1 MAAALNDDKPASGQR
16 GEPLPTE
23 PPASAEAPALPA
35 IVADATDLRVIRS
48 AVVDASGVS
57 AGLWLSYLFV
67 LFYLLIAA
75 GGVSHRDLFL
85 ANPIKL
91 PFLSVELPLEG
102 FFWLG
107 PALFL
112 VAHAY
117 VLLHFVLLSS
127 KVDVFDAQ
135 LREQIDDSE
144 VRAQLRRQLPIN
156 IFVQLLA
163 GPRDARGG
171 LVGTLLR
178 LIAWISLVVGPVA
191 MLVFFE
197 LQFLPYRD
205 VWITMWQRLA
215 VVLDLLILWIL
226 WPAIVHGGTA
236 QSGWRRLGWGTASI
250 MACISVVSILLVF
263 AIATTSDEWL
273 QRKLSWFPLRAVR
286 ELLVAGEVDRIAQR
300 PKSLW
305 SNRLVL
311 PGLDVIDH
319 AKFDTED
326 KIKAA
331 PKMASLRG
339 RELRGAVL
347 IAANLQKVDFA
358 GANLEGASFFYA
370 NLQGA
375 DLSDA
380 KLRGAWLLNANLQG
394 ADLSDATLQGAV
406 LSRAILQGADLSRAN
421 LQGADLGYAKLQSA
435 GLVAAN
441 LQGTRLDAANLQ
453 GADLSRANLQGA
465 DLSRANLQGADLGY
479 AKLQSAGLVAA
490 NLQGTRLDAA
500 NLQGADLSGANLQG
514 AMLTGVWIWRT
525 NDKEAQVADAWVRGI
540 ITGPRRPCQRGVRG
554 NYGSCEWSKVDF
566 EALKQKISTAIA
578 KEIGEVK
585 DAALKRIEPLNP
597 DLASDDDR
605 AIEESWRSRQ
615 NSNPPPQFEH
625 ARAEAWKNAGCEPTG
640 APYVVAALANRLP
653 REQHLDKARLA
664 ENFLQKAED
673 CPGAEGI
680 SAETREKL
688 TTLTKQAQPAA
699 VQP

>member
-85 ANPIKL
+85 PNPIKL

-205 VWITMWQRLA
+205 IWITMWQRLA

-453 GADLSRANLQGA
+453 GADLS
-465 DLSRANLQGADLGY
+465 
-479 AKLQSAGLVAA
+479 
-490 NLQGTRLDAA
+490 
-500 NLQGADLSGANLQG
+500 GANLQG

-525 NDKEAQVADAWVRGI
+525 NDNEAQVADAWVRGI
-540 ITGPRRPCQRGVRG
+540 ITGPRRPCERRVVSGK
-554 NYGSCEWSKVDF
+554 YGSCEWSKVDF

>member
-1 MAAALNDDKPASGQR
+1 LAAALNDDKPASGQR

-205 VWITMWQRLA
+205 IWITMWQRLA

-453 GADLSRANLQGA
+453 GADLS
-465 DLSRANLQGADLGY
+465 
-479 AKLQSAGLVAA
+479 
-490 NLQGTRLDAA
+490 
-500 NLQGADLSGANLQG
+500 GANLQG

-540 ITGPRRPCQRGVRG
+540 ITGPRRPCQGGVRG

>member
-23 PPASAEAPALPA
+23 PPAPAEVPALPA

-163 GPRDARGG
+163 GPRDARRG

-205 VWITMWQRLA
+205 LWITMWQRLA

-236 QSGWRRLGWGTASI
+236 QSGWRRLGWGTDSM

-273 QRKLSWFPLRAVR
+273 QRKLSWFSLRAVR

-339 RELRGAVL
+339 RELQGAVL
-347 IAANLQKVDFA
+347 IGADLRKVDFA
-358 GANLEGASFFYA
+358 GANLQNASF
-370 NLQGA
+370 L
-375 DLSDA
+375 
-380 KLRGAWLLNANLQG
+380 
-394 ADLSDATLQGAV
+394 
-406 LSRAILQGADLSRAN
+406 
-421 LQGADLGYAKLQSA
+421 
-435 GLVAAN
+435 
-441 LQGTRLDAANLQ
+441 AANLQ
-453 GADLSRANLQGA
+453 GASFHTANLQGA
-465 DLSRANLQGADLGY
+465 NLD
-479 AKLQSAGLVAA
+479 
-490 NLQGTRLDAA
+490 
-500 NLQGADLSGANLQG
+500 GANLQG
-514 AMLTGVWIWRT
+514 AGLQLAKLQGADLTIANLQARISPSRRCQSKRLAAAQLRKIAAVSSSIGKKHSIRTSCNVTSRGVP
-525 NDKEAQVADAWVRGI
+525 NVAIVVNRPSEVS
-540 ITGPRRPCQRGVRG
+540 PRRK
-554 NYGSCEWSKVDF
+554 W
-566 EALKQKISTAIA
+566 
-578 KEIGEVK
+578 IGT
-585 DAALKRIEPLNP
+585 
-597 DLASDDDR
+597 
-605 AIEESWRSRQ
+605 
-615 NSNPPPQFEH
+615 
-625 ARAEAWKNAGCEPTG
+625 TG
-640 APYVVAALANRLP
+640 A
-653 REQHLDKARLA
+653 
-664 ENFLQKAED
+664 
-673 CPGAEGI
+673 
-680 SAETREKL
+680 
-688 TTLTKQAQPAA
+688 
-699 VQP
+699 

>member
-453 GADLSRANLQGA
+453 GADLS
-465 DLSRANLQGADLGY
+465 
-479 AKLQSAGLVAA
+479 
-490 NLQGTRLDAA
+490 
-500 NLQGADLSGANLQG
+500 GANLQG

>member
-205 VWITMWQRLA
+205 IWITMWQRLA

-453 GADLSRANLQGA
+453 GADLS
-465 DLSRANLQGADLGY
+465 
-479 AKLQSAGLVAA
+479 
-490 NLQGTRLDAA
+490 
-500 NLQGADLSGANLQG
+500 GANLQG

>member
-273 QRKLSWFPLRAVR
+273 QRKLSWFPLRAIR

-406 LSRAILQGADLSRAN
+406 LSRAI
-421 LQGADLGYAKLQSA
+421 
-435 GLVAAN
+435 
-441 LQGTRLDAANLQ
+441 
-453 GADLSRANLQGA
+453 LQGA

>member
-205 VWITMWQRLA
+205 IWITMWQRLA

-453 GADLSRANLQGA
+453 GADLS
-465 DLSRANLQGADLGY
+465 
-479 AKLQSAGLVAA
+479 
-490 NLQGTRLDAA
+490 
-500 NLQGADLSGANLQG
+500 GANLQG

-540 ITGPRRPCQRGVRG
+540 ITGPRRPCQGGVRG

-673 CPGAEGI
+673 CPGAEWI

>member
-453 GADLSRANLQGA
+453 GADLS
-465 DLSRANLQGADLGY
+465 
-479 AKLQSAGLVAA
+479 
-490 NLQGTRLDAA
+490 
-500 NLQGADLSGANLQG
+500 GANLQG

-540 ITGPRRPCQRGVRG
+540 ITGPRRPCQGGVRG